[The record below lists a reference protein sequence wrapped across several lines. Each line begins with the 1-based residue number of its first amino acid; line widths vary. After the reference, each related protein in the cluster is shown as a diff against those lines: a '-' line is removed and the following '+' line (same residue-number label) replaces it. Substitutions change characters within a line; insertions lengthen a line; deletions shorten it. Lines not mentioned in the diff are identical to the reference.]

1 MASGTSFLAPRDLSG
16 ISIPDMLRSEGT
28 SFSFEFFPPK
38 NDESEQVLWE
48 AIRHLEKKRPSFVS
62 VTYGAG
68 GSTRDRTVRVT
79 RRIAEETTLLPMAHL
94 TCVASSRAELRS
106 VVGAYADAGIRNVMV
121 LRGDPAGGLGSPWV
135 AHPEGLDH
143 ADQLVSLVRA
153 LGGFTVGVAAFP
165 DKHPESASL
174 EQDADV
180 LVAKQR
186 AGADFAVTQMVFDV
200 DNYLRL
206 RDMVTARGGTLP
218 IIPGLMPIT
227 SAKQI
232 TRMAE
237 LSGAALPVA
246 VTSRLEAVGDDA
258 DAVREVGVE
267 IATEHASR
275 LMAEGAPGLHFYTM
289 NRSTATLEVFAN
301 LGH

>member
-62 VTYGAG
+62 VTFGAG

-206 RDMVTARGGTLP
+206 RDMVAARGGTLP

>member
-206 RDMVTARGGTLP
+206 RDMVAARGGTLP

>member
-16 ISIPDMLRSEGT
+16 ISVPDMLRSEGT

-206 RDMVTARGGTLP
+206 RDMVAARGGTLP

>member
-121 LRGDPAGGLGSPWV
+121 LRGDPAGGLQQLF
-135 AHPEGLDH
+135 AGLATLNAYRQRQNEIRRQEMD
-143 ADQLVSLVRA
+143 AARRI
-153 LGGFTVGVAAFP
+153 LGIE
-165 DKHPESASL
+165 HPESASL

-206 RDMVTARGGTLP
+206 RDMVAARGGTLP

-275 LMAEGAPGLHFYTM
+275 LMAEGAPWLHFYTM

>member
-1 MASGTSFLAPRDLSG
+1 M
-16 ISIPDMLRSEGT
+16 
-28 SFSFEFFPPK
+28 
-38 NDESEQVLWE
+38 
-48 AIRHLEKKRPSFVS
+48 
-62 VTYGAG
+62 
-68 GSTRDRTVRVT
+68 
-79 RRIAEETTLLPMAHL
+79 
-94 TCVASSRAELRS
+94 
-106 VVGAYADAGIRNVMV
+106 
-121 LRGDPAGGLGSPWV
+121 
-135 AHPEGLDH
+135 
-143 ADQLVSLVRA
+143 

-206 RDMVTARGGTLP
+206 RDMVAARGGTLP

>member
-206 RDMVTARGGTLP
+206 RDMVAARGGTLP

-246 VTSRLEAVGDDA
+246 LTSRLEAVGDDA

>member
-143 ADQLVSLVRA
+143 ADQLVSLVRP

-206 RDMVTARGGTLP
+206 RDMVAARGGTLP

-246 VTSRLEAVGDDA
+246 LTSRLEAVGDDA